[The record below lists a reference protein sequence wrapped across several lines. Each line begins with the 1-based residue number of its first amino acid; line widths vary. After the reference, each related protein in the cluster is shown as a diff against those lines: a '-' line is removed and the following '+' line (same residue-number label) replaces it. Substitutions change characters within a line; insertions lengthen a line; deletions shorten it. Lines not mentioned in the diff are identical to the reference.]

1 MVNKKIWSIILL
13 CVIIALFAFT
23 TVILYHSFYDLNYA
37 IDKSNGEVSGVF
49 AIIGAAVTS
58 LSLLIGFFFLGGGV
72 ASVGFICS
80 LVNVKIAENTVIK
93 RISKAFLCFFSAVLI
108 LILFVFVLSI
118 I

>member
-1 MVNKKIWSIILL
+1 MNKKIWSIILL

-23 TVILYHSFYDLNYA
+23 TVILYNTFYELDNT
-37 IDKSNGEVSGVF
+37 IDTSEVSGVS

-58 LSLLIGFFFLGGGV
+58 VVSLIGFVFLGGGV
-72 ASVGFICS
+72 ASVGFTCS

-108 LILFVFVLSI
+108 LICLYVFCMFLK
-118 I
+118 

>member
-1 MVNKKIWSIILL
+1 MNKKIWSIILL
-13 CVIIALFAFT
+13 CVTIASFIFT
-23 TVILYHSFYDLNYA
+23 AVILYNTFYELNNA
-37 IDKSNGEVSGVF
+37 IDTSEVSGVS

-58 LSLLIGFFFLGGGV
+58 VVSLIGFVFLGGGV

-80 LVNVKIAENTVIK
+80 LVNIKIAENTVIK

-108 LILFVFVLSI
+108 LILFVFILSI